1 MLIYAKPYLLN
12 QSNVVLNAGDSPLSN
27 YYDKLVDLINS
38 CLNAYIELISSVY
51 KLCDF
56 VPLNI
61 LN

>member
-1 MLIYAKPYLLN
+1 M
-12 QSNVVLNAGDSPLSN
+12 VLNAGDSPLSCDD
-27 YYDKLVDLINS
+27 YDKLVDLISS
-38 CLNAYIELISSVY
+38 CLNACIELISSVY